1 MKPSNDYFM
10 NRETL
15 IEDLNDILF
24 LNQFLATDVI
34 TKRKKSKY
42 RKLVKKMLKNIEK
55 GNDLSKYFEEID
67 E

>member
-10 NRETL
+10 NKETL
-15 IEDLNDILF
+15 IEDLNEVLF
-24 LNQFLATDVI
+24 LNQFLASNVI
-34 TKRKKSKY
+34 TKHKKSKY
-42 RKLVKKMLKNIEK
+42 RKLVKKILKDIEK